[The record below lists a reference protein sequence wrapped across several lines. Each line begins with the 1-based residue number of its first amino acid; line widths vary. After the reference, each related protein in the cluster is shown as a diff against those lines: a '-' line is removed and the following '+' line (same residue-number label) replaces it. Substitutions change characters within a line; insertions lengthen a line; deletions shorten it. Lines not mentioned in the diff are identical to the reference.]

1 MKLLLSG
8 ERTHLSGK
16 SKIMAEYISKQVKI
30 NRDDSVVYGSLC
42 SFDNFT
48 PMLKDKVEEW
58 TATEDTCSFK
68 AKGFTVKLMIIEKTP
83 YSSIKIVGVDLPFET
98 DFWIQIKKV
107 DAYDTRLR
115 LVVRAELNKMMK
127 MMLGKKLQVGL
138 DQMAEQ
144 LATGFNA
151 R

>member
-1 MKLLLSG
+1 
-8 ERTHLSGK
+8 
-16 SKIMAEYISKQVKI
+16 MAEYISKQVKI
-30 NRDDSVVYGSLC
+30 ERADFTIYEALC
-42 SFDNFT
+42 SFNNFT
-48 PMLKDKVEEW
+48 PMLQDKVEEW

-68 AKGFTVKLMIIEKTP
+68 AKGFTVKLMIVEKTQ
-83 YSSIKIVGVDLPFET
+83 YSSIKIVGVDLPYEA
-98 DFWIQIKKV
+98 DFWIQLKKV

-115 LVVRAELNKMMK
+115 LVVKAELPMVMK
-127 MMLGKKLQVGL
+127 MMVGKKLQAGL